1 MRGTALAE
9 GIGEELTRLPAVPR
23 CPVVIAKPG
32 ISVSTKWVYDRLV
45 LDDRTKHPDIDQ
57 LVLDI
62 RQQNLEQL
70 ASHMGNI
77 LEDVTVSEYPVIAH
91 IKENLMAHGALNA
104 MMSGSGPTVFACL
117 RNVPKRGKQRM
128 RCVKAGLPDRS
139 MSQRYLMCRPRER
152 KMSEDLKL
160 NMNAY
165 LPLRDVVFQTLREAI
180 LKGDLRPGE
189 RLMELQLA
197 AKLGVSRTPI
207 REAIRMLEQEGLAVT
222 IPRKGAEVARMTE
235 KDMEDV
241 LQIREALDDLA
252 VQVAC
257 DKITQEQLE
266 RLMAT
271 MKNFELAVQAGD
283 LSKIVAYD
291 VEFHDVIYE
300 ATDNPKLVILLSNLR
315 EQIYR
320 YRVEYLKEKEN
331 YPMLIQEHKAIL
343 NALKEKNK
351 ECVVTAMHTH
361 IRNQAE
367 TVKNI
372 IREQQ
377 E

>member
-1 MRGTALAE
+1 
-9 GIGEELTRLPAVPR
+9 
-23 CPVVIAKPG
+23 
-32 ISVSTKWVYDRLV
+32 
-45 LDDRTKHPDIDQ
+45 
-57 LVLDI
+57 
-62 RQQNLEQL
+62 
-70 ASHMGNI
+70 
-77 LEDVTVSEYPVIAH
+77 
-91 IKENLMAHGALNA
+91 
-104 MMSGSGPTVFACL
+104 
-117 RNVPKRGKQRM
+117 
-128 RCVKAGLPDRS
+128 
-139 MSQRYLMCRPRER
+139 
-152 KMSEDLKL
+152 MSEDLKL

-235 KDMEDV
+235 KNMEDV

-257 DKITQEQLE
+257 DKMTEEQLKN
-266 RLMAT
+266 LTLAA
-271 MKNFELAVQAGD
+271 KNFENAIQTGN

-291 VEFHDVIYE
+291 VEFHDIIYE
-300 ATDNPKLVILLSNLR
+300 STDNPKLVTLLNNLR

-331 YPMLIQEHKAIL
+331 YPMLIKEHKTIL
-343 NALKEKNK
+343 EALREKNK
-351 ECVVTAMHTH
+351 ERVADAMRNH

-367 TVKNI
+367 AVKNI
-372 IREQQ
+372 IREQ